1 MTSPSGYIFKIQGF
15 STCDGPGIRTAVFL
29 KGCPLRCRWCF
40 NPESQRPMPE
50 VLHYAEACIGCG
62 ACSRVCP
69 AGAVAAAPQ
78 GRTIDHGKCTD
89 CLLCAEHCPVN
100 AMRVYGKRVSV
111 EEVVQACLKDL
122 PFYRETGGVT
132 LTGGEVLAQPEFTL
146 ALLEACKAYGLNTA
160 IETCGFGDPEA
171 FARLLPL
178 VDHLMFDL
186 KFITPELHRH
196 YTGAGNAQI
205 LANARHAAACHPDM
219 TVCIP
224 LIPGCN
230 DSREELSKLADF
242 IASLPGHVQVDLHPY
257 SLAGVSK
264 YGRLFR
270 PYTLADTPVL
280 TQEQT
285 DDACRLFRDRGL
297 PVMVGG

>member
-1 MTSPSGYIFKIQGF
+1 MPVVLQ
-15 STCDGPGIRTAVFL
+15 PGI
-29 KGCPLRCRWCF
+29 
-40 NPESQRPMPE
+40 

-146 ALLEACKAYGLNTA
+146 ALLEACKAHGLNTA

-224 LIPGCN
+224 VIPGCN